1 MRRFK
6 VHPDLIRSE
15 IRSHFLAASPA
26 IERENATLSFIAV
39 NSCAKA
45 WSMTFV
51 SSPLSGETIVNRLKA
66 LARHTDVPGEMTRL
80 SLSPSHRK
88 AADEVLDLFR
98 AAGMTARIDP
108 LGSVTGRYASDR
120 NDAKTLLIGSHI
132 DTVPNGGIY
141 DGPLGVMA
149 GLAIIEEL
157 ARLGRRLPFDI
168 ELFAF
173 SDEEGVRFPSPFSSS
188 RAVAGT
194 FDEKLL
200 AEKDKDGITRAEALK
215 AFGCD
220 PVRWAEARRDP
231 DNLLGYLELHIEQGP
246 VLEAND
252 EVLGVVSAIVGLS
265 RGRMTMTG
273 KAGHAG
279 TTPMDLRKDA
289 LTAAAEIVLM
299 LEKMGRETDD
309 LVATVG
315 NLTVSPGAGNVIP
328 GKVSLVYDIRS
339 PKDAVRVR
347 ALALAMGRAREIADE
362 RGLEIDIEMTSAM
375 PAAASDQALME
386 VLSAAIAR
394 QASTPRQLVSG
405 AGHDAM
411 IFRNICPQAML
422 FVRSKDGLSHHP
434 DEFTTEEDIGKA
446 AQALYDAVLA
456 IAEKHAG

>member
-1 MRRFK
+1 M
-6 VHPDLIRSE
+6 
-15 IRSHFLAASPA
+15 
-26 IERENATLSFIAV
+26 TTAV
-39 NSCAKA
+39 
-45 WSMTFV
+45 
-51 SSPLSGETIVNRLKA
+51 SPLSGESIVARLRA
-66 LARHTDVPGEMTRL
+66 LAHHTDIPGEMTRL
-80 SLSPSHRK
+80 SLSPSHRT
-88 AADEVLDLFR
+88 AADEVLGLFR
-98 AAGMTARIDP
+98 AAGMTAGIDP
-108 LGSVTGRYASDR
+108 LGSVVGRYASGR

-149 GLAIIEEL
+149 GLAVVEEL
-157 ARLGRRLPFDI
+157 ARQGKKLPFDI
-168 ELFAF
+168 EVLAF

-200 AEKDKDGITRAEALK
+200 AEMDRDGISRADALA

-220 PVRWAEARRDP
+220 PARWSEARRDP
-231 DNLLGYLELHIEQGP
+231 KNLVGYIELHIEQGP

-265 RGRMTMTG
+265 RGRITLTG

-279 TTPMDLRKDA
+279 TTPMDMRKDA
-289 LTAAAEIVLM
+289 LTAACEIVLA
-299 LEKMGRETDD
+299 LEKLGRETDD

-328 GKVSLVYDIRS
+328 GKATFVYDIRS
-339 PKDAVRVR
+339 SKDAVRVR
-347 ALALAMGRAREIADE
+347 ALALAMGRAREIAEE
-362 RGLEIDIEMTSAM
+362 RGLEIDIEMTGAT
-375 PAAASDQALME
+375 PAASCDPALMDAF
-386 VLSAAIAR
+386 SSAIAR
-394 QASTPRQLVSG
+394 QGGTPRRLVSG

-411 IFRNICPQAML
+411 VFRNVCPQAMM

-434 DEFTTEEDIGKA
+434 DEFTTSEDIGKA

-456 IAEKHAG
+456 LAESPGVS

>member
-1 MRRFK
+1 
-6 VHPDLIRSE
+6 
-15 IRSHFLAASPA
+15 
-26 IERENATLSFIAV
+26 
-39 NSCAKA
+39 
-45 WSMTFV
+45 MTTA
-51 SSPLSGETIVNRLKA
+51 SSPLSGETIVNRLRA
-66 LARHTDVPGEMTRL
+66 LALHTDVPGEMTRL
-80 SLSPSHRK
+80 SLSASHRK
-88 AADEVLDLFR
+88 AADEVLGLFR
-98 AAGMTARIDP
+98 AVGMETRIDP

-149 GLAIIEEL
+149 GLAVVEEL
-157 ARLGRRLPFDI
+157 ARQGKRLPFDI
-168 ELFAF
+168 EVFAF

-220 PVRWAEARRDP
+220 PARWADVKRDQQ
-231 DNLLGYLELHIEQGP
+231 NLVGYLELHIEQGP
-246 VLEAND
+246 VLEANN

-265 RGRMTMTG
+265 RGCMTITG

-279 TTPMDLRKDA
+279 TTPMDLRRDA
-289 LTAAAEIVLM
+289 LTAAAEIVLA
-299 LEKMGRETDD
+299 LEKLGQETDD

-328 GKVSLVYDIRS
+328 GKVSFVYDIRS
-339 PKDAVRVR
+339 PKDATRVK

-362 RGLEIDIEMTSAM
+362 RGVGIDIEMTGAT
-375 PAAASDQALME
+375 PAASSDPAFMEAL
-386 VLSAAIAR
+386 SGAIAR
-394 QASTPRQLVSG
+394 QGGKPRQLVSG

-411 IFRNICPQAML
+411 VFRNVCPQAML

-434 DEFTTEEDIGKA
+434 DEFTTADDIGKA

-456 IAEKHAG
+456 LADGHH

>member
-1 MRRFK
+1 
-6 VHPDLIRSE
+6 
-15 IRSHFLAASPA
+15 
-26 IERENATLSFIAV
+26 
-39 NSCAKA
+39 
-45 WSMTFV
+45 MTTTA
-51 SSPLSGETIVNRLKA
+51 SPLSGETIVSRLQA

-80 SLSPSHRK
+80 TLSPSHRK
-88 AADEVLDLFR
+88 AADDVLGLFR
-98 AAGMTARIDP
+98 AAGMTAEIDP
-108 LGSVTGRYASDR
+108 LGSVAGRYASDR
-120 NDAKTLLIGSHI
+120 NDAKTLIIGSHI
-132 DTVPNGGIY
+132 DSVPNGGIY

-149 GLAIIEEL
+149 GLAVVEEL
-157 ARLGRRLPFDI
+157 ARQGRRLPFDI
-168 ELFAF
+168 EVLAF

-200 AEKDKDGITRAEALK
+200 DEKDKDGISRGEALK

-220 PVRWAEARRDP
+220 PSGWARVQRKR
-231 DNLLGYLELHIEQGP
+231 DNLLGYVELHIEQGP

-265 RGRMTMTG
+265 RGRMTITG

-289 LTAAAEIVLM
+289 LTAAAEIVLA
-299 LEKMGRETDD
+299 LEKLGRETDD

-328 GKVSLVYDIRS
+328 GKASFVYDIRS
-339 PKDAVRVR
+339 PRDSVRVK
-347 ALALAMGRAREIADE
+347 ALALAMGRAREIAEE
-362 RGLEIDIEMTSAM
+362 RGVAIDIVMTGAT
-375 PAAASDQALME
+375 PAASSDPALVE
-386 VLSAAIAR
+386 ALSGAIAR
-394 QASTPRQLVSG
+394 QGGTPRQLVSG

-411 IFRNICPQAML
+411 IFRNVCPQAML

-434 DEFTTEEDIGKA
+434 DEFTTAEDIGKA

-456 IAEKHAG
+456 LAEGHG

>member
-1 MRRFK
+1 M
-6 VHPDLIRSE
+6 
-15 IRSHFLAASPA
+15 
-26 IERENATLSFIAV
+26 TIA
-39 NSCAKA
+39 
-45 WSMTFV
+45 
-51 SSPLSGETIVNRLKA
+51 SSPLSGETIVGRLKA

-80 SLSPSHRK
+80 TLSPSHRK
-88 AADEVLDLFR
+88 AADDMLVLFR
-98 AAGMTARIDP
+98 AAGMTAHIDP

-132 DTVPNGGIY
+132 DSVPNGGIY

-149 GLAIIEEL
+149 GLAVIEEL
-157 ARLGRRLPFDI
+157 GRLRKRLPFDI

-200 AEKDKDGITRAEALK
+200 EEKDKDGITRAEALK

-220 PVRWAEARRDP
+220 PARWAEIRRDP
-231 DNLLGYLELHIEQGP
+231 QNLLGYIELHIEQGP

-252 EVLGVVSAIVGLS
+252 EAVGVVSAIVGLS
-265 RGRMTMTG
+265 RGRMTITG

-279 TTPMDLRKDA
+279 TTPMELRKDA
-289 LTAAAEIVLM
+289 LAAAAEIVLA
-299 LEKMGRETDD
+299 LEKLGLDMDE

-315 NLTVSPGAGNVIP
+315 QFTVLPGAGNVIP
-328 GKVSLVYDIRS
+328 GKVSFAYDIRS

-347 ALALAMGRAREIADE
+347 ALALVMGRAREIADE
-362 RGLEIDIEMTSAM
+362 RGVKIDIEMISAM
-375 PAAASDQALME
+375 PAATSDPALMQAL
-386 VLSAAIAR
+386 SSAIAR
-394 QASTPRQLVSG
+394 QGGTPRQLVSG

-411 IFRNICPQAML
+411 IFRNVCPQAML

-434 DEFTTEEDIGKA
+434 DEFTTAEDIGKA
-446 AQALYDAVLA
+446 AQALYDAVLVLA
-456 IAEKHAG
+456 DSHH